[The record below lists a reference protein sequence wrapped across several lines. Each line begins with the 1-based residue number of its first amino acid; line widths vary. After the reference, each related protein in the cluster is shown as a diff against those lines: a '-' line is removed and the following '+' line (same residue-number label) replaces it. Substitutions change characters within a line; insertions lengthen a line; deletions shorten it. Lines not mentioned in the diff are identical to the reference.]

1 MNWLNQHTRALARRS
16 CLLKRHT
23 DRDLKIRTKWS
34 FEMIMNWNVHDCYY
48 SIGNALM
55 CNEVFSQ
62 CSKYC
67 CCCFLWARQHQI
79 GVSLNGAFEGKLCFH
94 HWIGS
99 VPVSLGLHRPQHA
112 QPLALIRAALNLRW
126 HNSTLNRIKYQ
137 IYHWR
142 TFQSNFR
149 FFSFRFSNDEQEA
162 KRINHKIIG
171 RSFTRIFRATNDRS
185 RNFCAFEKY
194 IFFVSFWKAGD
205 NDSPSLIFN
214 VSIHLS
220 ILLLSLFV
228 FFFFG

>member
-1 MNWLNQHTRALARRS
+1 MVIWNDYELKCTR
-16 CLLKRHT
+16 LLLFHWQCT
-23 DRDLKIRTKWS
+23 DVQWGIQS
-34 FEMIMNWNVHDCYY
+34 MFEISLLLFFVSDRN
-48 SIGNALM
+48 
-55 CNEVFSQ
+55 
-62 CSKYC
+62 
-67 CCCFLWARQHQI
+67 

-149 FFSFRFSNDEQEA
+149 FFLFSFSNDKQEA
-162 KRINHKIIG
+162 KRINHKIVG
-171 RSFTRIFRATNDRS
+171 RSFTRIFRATHDRS

-220 ILLLSLFV
+220 ILLLSFFLF